1 MPCNGSEPI
10 RLLSSL
16 LMSATCRRP
25 SKLHRPGSLPV
36 VSLSKWWWLPLRP
49 SLNPLSLA
57 TASPNLGSP
66 MPSFPRPNRSCPR
79 CASWIRL
86 SMSSIR
92 VCGSRLALC
101 DGEGGF
107 SSKQVCLFFDFRQ
120 ALIFLL
126 QDQLMTWVPT
136 CQQCR
141 TLRHGCYGLAGKA
154 CGQCHCDKKLCQDVV
169 VEGEKFLV
177 RSESTPD

>member
-1 MPCNGSEPI
+1 MPCDGSGPI
-10 RLLSSL
+10 RLSSSL
-16 LMSATCRRP
+16 LMSATCHGP
-25 SKLHRPGSLPV
+25 SKLCRPGSPPV
-36 VSLSKWWWLPLRP
+36 VSLSKWWWRPLRP
-49 SLNPLSLA
+49 SLNPLSLV

-66 MPSFPRPNRSCPR
+66 MLSFPHPNRSCPR
-79 CASWIRL
+79 CASRIRS

-120 ALIFLL
+120 AVIFLL

-136 CQQCR
+136 CQRCR
-141 TLRHGCYGLAGKA
+141 TLQHRCYGLAGKA
-154 CGQCHCDKKLCQDVV
+154 CGLCQRDKKPCQDVV
-169 VEGEKFLV
+169 VEGEK
-177 RSESTPD
+177 